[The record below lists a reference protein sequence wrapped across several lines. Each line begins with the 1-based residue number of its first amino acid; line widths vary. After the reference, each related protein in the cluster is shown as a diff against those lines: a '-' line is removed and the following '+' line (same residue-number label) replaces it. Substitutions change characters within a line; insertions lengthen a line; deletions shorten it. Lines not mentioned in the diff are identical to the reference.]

1 MFALSERVLEGA
13 LKRTETSPI
22 PPEPI
27 RAATSYGPRREPDAR
42 AIGFQGTCEGEY
54 TPGRDLVGEVHAAE
68 DQTLQNHAEKSPN
81 VLQQSQLGPILYF
94 VWEIHL
100 LGPLK

>member
-27 RAATSYGPRREPDAR
+27 RAVTSYGPRREPGAR
-42 AIGFQGTCEGEY
+42 AIGFRWMCEDDY
-54 TPGRDLVGEVHAAE
+54 TPGRDLVGEVHPAE
-68 DQTLQNHAEKSPN
+68 DQTPQNRDENYRK
-81 VLQQSQLGPILYF
+81 VREYIQLGR
-94 VWEIHL
+94 
-100 LGPLK
+100 